1 MNQAPTFEALKRMS
15 PVELELTGHRL
26 HDDCEVMLGEL
37 DWHLDDIPTVEQLG
51 AAWVALKTALDSLKA
66 SGVYQKS
73 LARTWPDGTIRR
85 GRSPG
90 ECDAD

>member
-15 PVELELTGHRL
+15 PKELERTAHRL

-51 AAWVALKTALDSLKA
+51 AAWVCLKTGLDSLKA
-66 SGVYQKS
+66 SGVYERS
-73 LARTWPDGTIRR
+73 LP
-85 GRSPG
+85 RSI
-90 ECDAD
+90 CNVKDDD